1 MCKSEKKTK
10 ALESIETNA
19 WLSKIL
25 KNVSNSSF
33 LITNLIK
40 EVKLKSISW
49 GKKNTGRAS

>member
-49 GKKNTGRAS
+49 VKKNTGRAS